1 MTHTRWPPRATLPRN
16 EKPPPPK
23 GEWFATAG
31 GKEDAIRALGLSPT
45 RFYQLLVNL
54 IASRAAL
61 EYDSVTVNR
70 LRRVSTR
77 GKGES

>member
-1 MTHTRWPPRATLPRN
+1 MDPLTDQQRAMLDLER
-16 EKPPPPK
+16 
-23 GEWFATAG
+23 EWFATAG
-31 GKEDAIRALGLSPT
+31 GKEDAVRVLGLSPT
-45 RFYQLLVNL
+45 RYYQLLVNL
-54 IASRAAL
+54 ITSRAAL

>member
-1 MTHTRWPPRATLPRN
+1 MDSLTGQHRAMLDLER
-16 EKPPPPK
+16 
-23 GEWFATAG
+23 EWFATAG
-31 GKEDAIRALGLSPT
+31 GKEDAIRGLGLTPT
-45 RFYQLLVNL
+45 RYYQLLVKL

-77 GKGES
+77 DRGES